1 MTTVKGAAQD
11 ERAMPK
17 GRDLYVILGALM
29 LAMLL
34 AALDQTIVST
44 ALPTIVS
51 DLGGLNHLAWVV
63 TAYLLASTAST
74 PLWGKLGD
82 QYGRKRLFQASIVI
96 FLIGSALC
104 GLSRDMFELIVFRA
118 LQGLGGG
125 GLMVL
130 VVAIVGDVVPPRER
144 GRYQGLFGAVFGVSS
159 VCGPLLGGW
168 FVDNLSWRWVF
179 YINLPIGVLAL
190 LVVAAVLPAT
200 GDRERHRIDYL
211 GTLLIV
217 GWAVGLV
224 LMTTWGGTRYDWIS
238 APIIGLLAGSL
249 VLIVVWVLVER
260 RAAEPVMPPKLLV
273 NRVFALGAAISFAVG
288 FAMFGA
294 LTFLPIFL
302 QIVHGVSPT
311 LSGVYLLPMMLGM
324 LLSSIGSGQLITHY
338 GRYKIFPVLGTPIIA
353 VAMWLC
359 SQMDENSSTLSMS
372 LRFALLGFG
381 LGLVMQVLVIA
392 VQNAVSYEDLG
403 AATSG
408 VTFFRQIGGSF
419 GVAVFGSIFS
429 NQLASHIED
438 LVRVLPRGFDPAAV
452 QGNPQLLDRF
462 PAEVKRS
469 VLHAY
474 AQSIDSVFL
483 WAVPVAAAAF
493 VLTWFLRE
501 VPLRETS
508 RTTDYGEGFGAA
520 PTVRSSRHEI
530 ERALSELMRR
540 DPKAAEMYNRL
551 AVLCGVELPAGS
563 VWALCRIAKDGTVV
577 RQDLADRAG
586 VTLEQGRPY
595 VDRLVAAGYVTR
607 QDGTLAVTASGRLV
621 ADRLFAARREGLC
634 RHVDGWDPEDH
645 PELADLLTRLA
656 RTSLGDDEDGGLLR
670 AVPGGSGRTG

>member
-1 MTTVKGAAQD
+1 MTTVEGAARD

-51 DLGGLNHLAWVV
+51 DLGGLNHLSWVV
-63 TAYLLASTAST
+63 TAYLLAATSST

-104 GLSRDMFELIVFRA
+104 GLSQDMFELIVFRA

-190 LVVAAVLPAT
+190 FVIAAVLPKT
-200 GDRERHRIDYL
+200 GERERHRIDYL

-224 LMTTWGGTRYDWIS
+224 LMTTWGGTRYDWTS
-238 APIIGLLAGSL
+238 GPILGLLAGSI
-249 VLIVVWVLVER
+249 VLIVLWVLVER
-260 RAAEPVMPPKLLV
+260 RAAEPIMPPKLLV

-324 LLSSIGSGQLITHY
+324 LASSIGSGQLITHF
-338 GRYKIFPVLGTPIIA
+338 GRYKIYPVIGTPLIA
-353 VAMWLC
+353 IAMWLC
-359 SQMDENSSTLSMS
+359 SRLDENSSTLSMS

-403 AATSG
+403 SATSG

-429 NQLASHIED
+429 NQLASNIGR
-438 LVRVLPRGFDPAAV
+438 LAPVLPPGFDPSAV

-462 PAEVKRS
+462 PAEVKQR

-483 WAVPVAAAAF
+483 WAVPVAAIAF

-501 VPLRETS
+501 LPLRATS
-508 RTTDYGEGFGAA
+508 QTRDYGEGFGAA

-540 DPKAAEMYNRL
+540 DPKAAELYDRL

-563 VWALCRIAKDGTVV
+563 VWALCRIAKDGTVA

-586 VTLEQGRPY
+586 VTIEEGRPY
-595 VDRLVAAGYVTR
+595 VDQLVEAGYVQR
-607 QDGTLAVTASGRLV
+607 RDGTLAITASGRLV
-621 ADRLFAARREGLC
+621 ADSLFAARREGLA
-634 RHVDGWDPEDH
+634 RHVEGWEPEEH
-645 PELADLLTRLA
+645 PELADVLTRLA
-656 RTSLGDDEDGGLLR
+656 EASLGDDEDGDLLR
-670 AVPGGSGRTG
+670 PEPAGARKA